1 MTPQSDDSGSGPG
14 MRGAMRG
21 FALTVNRMG
30 KFAGTKGQH
39 SSQFVEDRY
48 SLSYWPEGSY
58 IKEGSGDPSAGL
70 IGTFVATF
78 LQSVHGGGFRRG
90 DQQWHLR
97 V

>member
-1 MTPQSDDSGSGPG
+1 
-14 MRGAMRG
+14 MRG

-48 SLSYWPEGSY
+48 TLSHWPEGSY
-58 IKEGSGDPSAGL
+58 ISRGSGDPSARL
-70 IGTFVATF
+70 TETFAGTF
-78 LQSVHGGGFRRG
+78 LQSVQGGGSG
-90 DQQWHLR
+90 EATNNGILR